1 MYVRLQT
8 VQVMDQYY
16 NTTLKSVYP
25 TLDLEK
31 FSIQKKEQLSKAID
45 YYGNDLSLEKIQRIA
60 NEEQVNKF
68 NTYEQKIGLTYLYK
82 FDNNL
87 FTEEDLEEIQSDYQ
101 LKEIHDV
108 VSDKSMREY
117 FLNEVS
123 ENGEALLDSKFM
135 FAEDNNRTN
144 QINLGFL
151 MQNINLYEDIMRA
164 QIENLR
170 NENEDK
176 NQKRK
181 QKKSKKKNV
190 KQNKGMGLYRNNS
203 LPL

>member
-1 MYVRLQT
+1 
-8 VQVMDQYY
+8 MDQYL
-16 NTTLKSVYP
+16 NSTLKSVYP
-25 TLDLEK
+25 NLDLEK

-87 FTEEDLEEIQSDYQ
+87 FTEDDLDEIQSDYQ
-101 LKEIHDV
+101 LKEIYDV

-123 ENGEALLDSKFM
+123 KNGEALLDSKFM
-135 FAEDNNRTN
+135 FPDGYNHTN

-151 MQNINLYEDIMRA
+151 MQNINIYEDIMRA
-164 QIENLR
+164 QMENLR

-181 QKKSKKKNV
+181 QKQSKKNV
-190 KQNKGMGLYRNNS
+190 KQNRGMS
-203 LPL
+203 

>member
-1 MYVRLQT
+1 
-8 VQVMDQYY
+8 MDQYY

-31 FSIQKKEQLSKAID
+31 FSIQKKEQLSKTID
-45 YYGNDLSLEKIQRIA
+45 YYGNDLSLEKIERIA

-68 NTYEQKIGLTYLYK
+68 NTHEQRIGLTYLYK

-87 FTEEDLEEIQSDYQ
+87 FSKEELDEIQKDYQ
-101 LKEIHDV
+101 LKEIYDV
-108 VSDKSMREY
+108 VADKSMRVY

-123 ENGEALLDSKFM
+123 KNGEGLLDNKFM
-135 FAEDNNRTN
+135 FAEGNNYSN

-164 QIENLR
+164 QMESLR

-176 NQKRK
+176 NKKRK
-181 QKKSKKKNV
+181 QKKSKKRNV
-190 KQNKGMGLYRNNS
+190 KQNQGMNL
-203 LPL
+203 

>member
-1 MYVRLQT
+1 
-8 VQVMDQYY
+8 MDQYY

-25 TLDLEK
+25 NLDLEK

-68 NTYEQKIGLTYLYK
+68 NTYEQRIGLTYLHK
-82 FDNNL
+82 FDNDL
-87 FTEEDLEEIQSDYQ
+87 FSKDDLDEIQNNYQ
-101 LKEIHDV
+101 LKEIYDV

-123 ENGEALLDSKFM
+123 KNGEALLDSKFM
-135 FAEDNNRTN
+135 FAEDNNHTN

-164 QIENLR
+164 QMENLR
-170 NENEDK
+170 NENKDK

-181 QKKSKKKNV
+181 QKKSKNKNV
-190 KQNKGMGLYRNNS
+190 KQNRGMN
-203 LPL
+203 

>member
-1 MYVRLQT
+1 
-8 VQVMDQYY
+8 MDQYL
-16 NTTLKSVYP
+16 NSTLKSVYP
-25 TLDLEK
+25 NLDLEK

-82 FDNNL
+82 FDNDI
-87 FTEEDLEEIQSDYQ
+87 FSKDELEEIQKDYQ
-101 LKEIHDV
+101 LKEIYDV
-108 VSDKSMREY
+108 VSDKNMREY

-123 ENGEALLDSKFM
+123 KNGGALLDSKIM
-135 FAEDNNRTN
+135 IADGNNHTN

-151 MQNINLYEDIMRA
+151 MQNINLYEDIMRG
-164 QIENLR
+164 QMENLR

-181 QKKSKKKNV
+181 QNKNKNKNV
-190 KQNKGMGLYRNNS
+190 KQNRGMS
-203 LPL
+203 

>member
-1 MYVRLQT
+1 MG
-8 VQVMDQYY
+8 QYY

-25 TLDLEK
+25 NLDLEK

-60 NEEQVNKF
+60 SEEQVNKF
-68 NTYEQKIGLTYLYK
+68 NTHEQRIGLTYLYK

-87 FTEEDLEEIQSDYQ
+87 FSEDDLNEIQNDYQ
-101 LKEIHDV
+101 LKEIYDV

-123 ENGEALLDSKFM
+123 KNGEGLLDNKFM
-135 FAEDNNRTN
+135 FADGNSHTN

-164 QIENLR
+164 QMENLR

-181 QKKSKKKNV
+181 QKKGKNKNV
-190 KQNKGMGLYRNNS
+190 KQNRGMN
-203 LPL
+203 

>member
-1 MYVRLQT
+1 
-8 VQVMDQYY
+8 MDQYY

-31 FSIQKKEQLSKAID
+31 FSIQKKEQLSKTID
-45 YYGNDLSLEKIQRIA
+45 YYGNKLSLEKIERIA

-68 NTYEQKIGLTYLYK
+68 NTHEQRIGLTYLYK

-87 FTEEDLEEIQSDYQ
+87 FTEDDLDEIKNDYQ
-101 LKEIHDV
+101 LKEIYDV
-108 VSDKSMREY
+108 VSDESMREY

-123 ENGEALLDSKFM
+123 KNGEALLDSKFM

-164 QIENLR
+164 QMENLR

-190 KQNKGMGLYRNNS
+190 KQN
-203 LPL
+203 

>member
-45 YYGNDLSLEKIQRIA
+45 YYGNNLSLEKTQRIA

-123 ENGEALLDSKFM
+123 EN
-135 FAEDNNRTN
+135 
-144 QINLGFL
+144 
-151 MQNINLYEDIMRA
+151 
-164 QIENLR
+164 
-170 NENEDK
+170 EDK

>member
-1 MYVRLQT
+1 
-8 VQVMDQYY
+8 MDQYY

-25 TLDLEK
+25 NLDLEK

-45 YYGNDLSLEKIQRIA
+45 YYGNDLSLEKVQRIA

-68 NTYEQKIGLTYLYK
+68 NTFEQRIGLTYLHK

-87 FTEEDLEEIQSDYQ
+87 FSEDDLIEIQNDYQ
-101 LKEIHDV
+101 LKEIYDV

-123 ENGEALLDSKFM
+123 KNGEGLLDNKFM
-135 FAEDNNRTN
+135 FAEGNNYSN

-164 QIENLR
+164 QMENLR

-181 QKKSKKKNV
+181 QKKSKNQNV
-190 KQNKGMGLYRNNS
+190 KQNRGMS
-203 LPL
+203 

>member
-1 MYVRLQT
+1 IMYVRLQT

-31 FSIQKKEQLSKAID
+31 VSIQKKEQLSKAID
-45 YYGNDLSLEKIQRIA
+45 YCGNNLSLDKIQRIA
-60 NEEQVNKF
+60 NEEQENKF

-82 FDNNL
+82 FDNKL

-123 ENGEALLDSKFM
+123 EN
-135 FAEDNNRTN
+135 
-144 QINLGFL
+144 
-151 MQNINLYEDIMRA
+151 
-164 QIENLR
+164 
-170 NENEDK
+170 EDK

>member
-45 YYGNDLSLEKIQRIA
+45 YYGNNLSLEKIQRIA

-87 FTEEDLEEIQSDYQ
+87 FSKEELEKIQKDYQ
-101 LKEIHDV
+101 LKEIYDV
-108 VSDKSMREY
+108 VSDKGMREY

-123 ENGEALLDSKFM
+123 KNGEVLLDSKFM
-135 FAEDNNRTN
+135 FTDGNNHKD

-151 MQNINLYEDIMRA
+151 LQNINLYEDIMRA
-164 QIENLR
+164 QMDNLR

-176 NQKRK
+176 NKKRK
-181 QKKSKKKNV
+181 Q
-190 KQNKGMGLYRNNS
+190 
-203 LPL
+203 

>member
-1 MYVRLQT
+1 MRLQT
-8 VQVMDQYY
+8 IQVMDQYL
-16 NTTLKSVYP
+16 NSTLKSVYP
-25 TLDLEK
+25 NLDLEK

-68 NTYEQKIGLTYLYK
+68 NTFEQKIGLTYVHKL
-82 FDNNL
+82 DNNL
-87 FTEEDLEEIQSDYQ
+87 FSKEELNEIQNDHQ
-101 LKEIHDV
+101 LKEIYDV

-123 ENGEALLDSKFM
+123 KNGKALLDSKFM
-135 FAEDNNRTN
+135 FAEDNNHTK

-151 MQNINLYEDIMRA
+151 MQNINLYKDIMRA
-164 QIENLR
+164 QMENLR

-176 NQKRK
+176 NRKRK
-181 QKKSKKKNV
+181 QKKSKKRNV
-190 KQNKGMGLYRNNS
+190 KQNRGMS
-203 LPL
+203 